1 LDLSPTRFDFSFTVS
16 IVFVPRSNDPVTFSP
31 RFASNFLSW
40 PPLAASQND
49 GSVCCCGDFVAPT
62 THEVAKE
69 LAGLL
74 AAAQKLAGLLA
85 AAQKLAGLLAAAQK
99 LAGLLAA
106 TQNDAGVWLG

>member
-1 LDLSPTRFDFSFTVS
+1 LSLDLSPTRFDFSFTVS

-40 PPLAASQND
+40 TPLAASQND
-49 GSVCCCGDFVAPT
+49 GSVCCWGDFAAPT

-85 AAQKLAGLLAAAQK
+85 A
-99 LAGLLAA
+99 
-106 TQNDAGVWLG
+106 TQNDAPGVLVRRSRTKTPESSK